1 MFSEGQIITFRVQ
14 RFDPEKDRRPY
25 MKEYQVPYTQGLTVL
40 DGLYYIKEKLDGS
53 LAFRASCR
61 MAVCGSCGMFINGK
75 PHLACHTQ
83 ITELQSV
90 VIEVKPLPNYTVIKD
105 LVCDFTPLFAKHK
118 AVKPYIIR
126 RDAREIDNP
135 TREFLQSPAELE
147 SYLQF
152 SYCMKCGL
160 CLAACPTAATDRNF
174 VGPQALGQA
183 YRYCADS
190 RDDGLAERIREIDNA
205 HGIWRCHLAGAC
217 SEACPKGVDPAL
229 GIQLLKRQVVL
240 RAIGFGKGKKL
251 APVAP
256 PPSGQVKPKIE
267 APPFTVSRAKAEIA
281 ASDGRS

>member
-1 MFSEGQIITFRVQ
+1 MTFKVQ
-14 RFDPEKDRRPY
+14 RFDPERDQGPY
-25 MKEYQVPYTQGLTVL
+25 LKEYHVPYTQGLTVL

-83 ITELQSV
+83 ITELESTV
-90 VIEVKPLPNYTVIKD
+90 LEIRPLPNYSVIKD

-118 AVKPYIIR
+118 AIKPYIIR
-126 RDAREIDNP
+126 REAGEIDNP

-174 VGPQALGQA
+174 LGPQALGQA

-190 RDDGLAERIREIDNA
+190 RDDGLAERVKEIDHA
-205 HGIWRCHLAGAC
+205 HGVWRCHLAGAC

-240 RAIGFGKGKKL
+240 RAVGLGKGRKL
-251 APVAP
+251 AAVVP
-256 PPSGQVKPKIE
+256 PPSGQAKPRVE
-267 APPFTVSRAKAEIA
+267 APPFTVPRAKAEIA
-281 ASDGRS
+281 AGDSRS